1 MQNKNNFARGVGNNL
16 TELCSQNKLTDMRLL
31 LKSSMHFRL
40 LLFLVVCKYYVLVTT
55 WTLHSTAVSLENR
68 KCHIILELELQDIV
82 SLPTWMVGT
91 VSSALQ
97 DHKVRLAPSES
108 F

>member
-1 MQNKNNFARGVGNNL
+1 M
-16 TELCSQNKLTDMRLL
+16 
-31 LKSSMHFRL
+31 
-40 LLFLVVCKYYVLVTT
+40 CKYYVLVTT
-55 WTLHSTAVSLENR
+55 WTLHPTVVSSENR

-82 SLPTWMVGT
+82 SLTTWMVGI

-97 DHKVRLAPSES
+97 DHKVLLALGES